1 MNIRKLLPLLLILT
15 GISSAQPDFSHE
27 MKEVIKKNNLM
38 KKNGISEQRVFFT
51 DTDNNFIPTGLKINE
66 SIENYDTEGRII
78 NRAVNYSYTD
88 TSYIIQYSFF
98 YNDTDHLVDMM
109 ISGSEKDT
117 IYFSYQKDTA
127 GNVTEY
133 LSYIKDHVGADSITG
148 RFKCIYDGQNRL
160 LVTRSG
166 DQEVMRYNYDAS
178 GNLSYI
184 ESGSIITRY
193 EYDEKG
199 QILTKVVS
207 SSENSEA
214 KEISKYT
221 YDSNGNIK
229 TLKIEG
235 WNGSLA
241 ENRYVYDD
249 RGLQLKAYF
258 ASKIKDSDGT
268 ETEQFVIVENE
279 YK

>member
-1 MNIRKLLPLLLILT
+1 
-15 GISSAQPDFSHE
+15 
-27 MKEVIKKNNLM
+27 M
-38 KKNGISEQRVFFT
+38 KKNGISEQRVFIT
-51 DTDNNFIPTGLKINE
+51 DTDNNYIPTGLKINE
-66 SIENYDTEGRII
+66 SIENYDNVGSIV

-109 ISGSEKDT
+109 ISGFEKDT

-133 LSYIKDHVGADSITG
+133 LSYIKDPFGADSIIG
-148 RFKCIYDGQNRL
+148 RFECVYDGQNRL
-160 LVTRSG
+160 LVTGLRG
-166 DQEVMRYNYDAS
+166 RGQELIRYNYDAS

-199 QILTKVVS
+199 LILTKVVS

-214 KEISKYT
+214 KEIGKYT
-221 YDSNGNIK
+221 YDNNGNVK
-229 TLKIEG
+229 TLKIESR
-235 WNGSLA
+235 NGPLA
-241 ENRYVYDD
+241 ENRHVYNDH
-249 RGLQLKAYF
+249 GLQLNAYF
-258 ASKIKDSDGT
+258 TSEIKDSGGT
-268 ETEQFVIVENE
+268 ATEQFLIVENE
-279 YK
+279 YR